1 VNFITYSKQLFIGRF
16 KMSKVK
22 TAIAVIAISGAA
34 ALPLASAQ
42 AWWGGPFNG
51 MGDGFGDGNM
61 SFNMNTSM
69 RGNGRGYGY
78 NNPYY
83 GYAPYGYAP
92 YGYAPAPVYGPNGQ
106 APYGQAPKAQ
116 DTK

>member
-1 VNFITYSKQLFIGRF
+1 
-16 KMSKVK
+16 MSKVK
-22 TAIAVIAISGAA
+22 TAIAVLAISGAA
-34 ALPLASAQ
+34 ALPLTSAQ

-78 NNPYY
+78 NRPY
-83 GYAPYGYAP
+83 YGYAP

-106 APYGQAPKAQ
+106 APAYGPYAYGPNGPAAAPKAQ
-116 DTK
+116 EAK